1 MDQYVGLDV
10 SLKETFVCV
19 VDASGEVVC
28 EKSVGTTPE
37 TIAKFI
43 EKRAPSAVRVG
54 LESGLL
60 STWLWHGLRALDVP
74 VVCLDAR
81 HAASALK
88 MQVNK
93 TDRNDAAGLAQI
105 VRTGWYRQVEV
116 KSLACHEVR
125 TVLLGRARLVASR
138 RDVENQM
145 RGLLKPFGLLV
156 GKVRGKGFE
165 GRLRE
170 LIADTPAMAE
180 VIDAL
185 LLARRVL
192 CAQVARLDVRVRM
205 LAQTIAPCRRLMTV
219 PGVGPITALAY
230 MTAIDDPGRFRKG
243 RSVGAYL
250 GLTPRRYQSGEV
262 DRAGRISKCGDGLVR
277 TLLFEAAGVLLTRVQ
292 RMSPLKAWGLRLV
305 KRIGAKKA
313 KVAVARKLAVIL
325 HCMWTDGT
333 EFWWTKEET
342 TA

>member
-1 MDQYVGLDV
+1 MEQYVGLDV
-10 SLKETFVCV
+10 SLKETSICV
-19 VDASGEVVC
+19 VDGSGEIVC
-28 EKSVGTTPE
+28 ETSVGTTPE

-105 VRTGWYRQVEV
+105 VRTGWYREVEV

-125 TVLLGRARLVASR
+125 AVLLARSRLVASR
-138 RDVENQM
+138 RDLENQM

-185 LLARRVL
+185 LLARRTL
-192 CAQVARLDVRVRM
+192 CTQVARLDVRVRM
-205 LAQTIAPCRRLMTV
+205 LAQTITPCRRLMTV

-230 MTAIDDPGRFRKG
+230 VTVIDDPGRFRKG

-292 RMSPLKAWGLRLV
+292 RMSPLKAWGLRLA

-333 EFWWTKEET
+333 DFWWTKEEA

>member
-19 VDASGEVVC
+19 VDPCGEVVC
-28 EKSVGTTPE
+28 EKSVGATPE

-43 EKRAPSAVRVG
+43 EKKAPGAVRVG

-105 VRTGWYRQVEV
+105 VRTGWYREVEV

-125 TVLLGRARLVASR
+125 AVLLARSRLVASR
-138 RDVENQM
+138 RDLENQM

-170 LIADTPAMAE
+170 LIADAPAMAE

-185 LLARRVL
+185 LLARRTL
-192 CAQVARLDVRVRM
+192 CTQVARLDVRVRM

-230 MTAIDDPGRFRKG
+230 VTVIDDPGRFRKG

-292 RMSPLKAWGLRLV
+292 RMSPLKAWGLRLA

-325 HCMWTDGT
+325 HC
-333 EFWWTKEET
+333 
-342 TA
+342 

>member
-1 MDQYVGLDV
+1 
-10 SLKETFVCV
+10 
-19 VDASGEVVC
+19 
-28 EKSVGTTPE
+28 
-37 TIAKFI
+37 
-43 EKRAPSAVRVG
+43 
-54 LESGLL
+54 
-60 STWLWHGLRALDVP
+60 
-74 VVCLDAR
+74 
-81 HAASALK
+81 

-105 VRTGWYRQVEV
+105 VRTGWYREVEV

-125 TVLLGRARLVASR
+125 AVLLARSRLVASR
-138 RDVENQM
+138 RDLENQA

-170 LIADTPAMAE
+170 LIADAAAMAE

-185 LLARRVL
+185 LLARRAL
-192 CAQVARLDVRVRM
+192 CTQVARLDVRVRM

-230 MTAIDDPGRFRKG
+230 VTVIDDPGRFRNG

-292 RMSPLKAWGLRLV
+292 RMSPLKAWGLRLA

-333 EFWWTKEET
+333 EFWWTKEEA

>member
-1 MDQYVGLDV
+1 MP
-10 SLKETFVCV
+10 
-19 VDASGEVVC
+19 SGEIVC
-28 EKSVGTTPE
+28 ETSVGTTPE

-105 VRTGWYRQVEV
+105 VRTGWYREVEV

-125 TVLLGRARLVASR
+125 AVLLARSRLVASR
-138 RDVENQM
+138 RDLENQM

-165 GRLRE
+165 GRVRE

-185 LLARRVL
+185 LLARRTL
-192 CAQVARLDVRVRM
+192 CTQVARLDVRVRM
-205 LAQTIAPCRRLMTV
+205 LAQTITPCRRLMTV

-230 MTAIDDPGRFRKG
+230 VTVIDDPGRFRKG

-292 RMSPLKAWGLRLV
+292 RMSPLKAWGLRLA

-333 EFWWTKEET
+333 DFWWTKEEA

>member
-1 MDQYVGLDV
+1 MEQYVGLDV
-10 SLKETFVCV
+10 SLKETSICV
-19 VDASGEVVC
+19 VDGSGEIVC
-28 EKSVGTTPE
+28 ETSVGTTPE

-105 VRTGWYRQVEV
+105 VRTGWYREVEV

-125 TVLLGRARLVASR
+125 AVLLARSRLVASR
-138 RDVENQM
+138 RDLENQM

-165 GRLRE
+165 GRVRE

-185 LLARRVL
+185 LLARRTL
-192 CAQVARLDVRVRM
+192 CTQVARLDVRVRM
-205 LAQTIAPCRRLMTV
+205 LAQTITPCRRLMTV

-230 MTAIDDPGRFRKG
+230 VTVIDDPGRFRKG

-292 RMSPLKAWGLRLV
+292 RMSPLKAWGLRLA

-325 HCMWTDGT
+325 HCMWTDDT
-333 EFWWTKEET
+333 EFWWTKEE
-342 TA
+342 AAA

>member
-43 EKRAPSAVRVG
+43 EKKAPGAVRVG

-60 STWLWHGLRALDVP
+60 STWLWHGLRALGLP

-105 VRTGWYRQVEV
+105 VRTGWYREVEV

-125 TVLLGRARLVASR
+125 AVLLARSRLVASR

-170 LIADTPAMAE
+170 LIADAPAMAE

-185 LLARRVL
+185 LLARRAL
-192 CAQVARLDVRVRM
+192 CAQIARLDVRVQA
-205 LAQTIAPCRRLMTV
+205 LAKAVAPCRRLMTV
-219 PGVGPITALAY
+219 PGIGPITALAY
-230 MTAIDDPGRFRKG
+230 VTAIDDPGRFRKG
-243 RSVGAYL
+243 RNVGAYL

-292 RMSPLKAWGLRLV
+292 RMSPLKAWGLRLA

-333 EFWWTKEET
+333 EFWWTKEEA

>member
-1 MDQYVGLDV
+1 M
-10 SLKETFVCV
+10 
-19 VDASGEVVC
+19 
-28 EKSVGTTPE
+28 
-37 TIAKFI
+37 
-43 EKRAPSAVRVG
+43 
-54 LESGLL
+54 
-60 STWLWHGLRALDVP
+60 WHGRFPL
-74 VVCLDAR
+74 
-81 HAASALK
+81 
-88 MQVNK
+88 
-93 TDRNDAAGLAQI
+93 
-105 VRTGWYRQVEV
+105 
-116 KSLACHEVR
+116 
-125 TVLLGRARLVASR
+125 TV
-138 RDVENQM
+138 
-145 RGLLKPFGLLV
+145 PFGLLV
-156 GKVRGKGFE
+156 GRARGKGFE
-165 GRLRE
+165 GRVRE

-185 LLARRVL
+185 LLARRTL
-192 CAQVARLDVRVRM
+192 CTQVARLDVRVRM
-205 LAQTIAPCRRLMTV
+205 LAQTITPCRRLMTV

-230 MTAIDDPGRFRKG
+230 VTVIDDPGRFRKG

-292 RMSPLKAWGLRLV
+292 RMSPLKAWGLRLA

-333 EFWWTKEET
+333 DFWWTKEEA

>member
-1 MDQYVGLDV
+1 MEQYVGLDV
-10 SLKETFVCV
+10 SLKETSICV
-19 VDASGEVVC
+19 VDGSGEIVC
-28 EKSVGTTPE
+28 ETSVGTTPE

-105 VRTGWYRQVEV
+105 VRTGWYREVEV

-125 TVLLGRARLVASR
+125 AVLLARSRLVASR
-138 RDVENQM
+138 RDLENQM

-165 GRLRE
+165 GRVRE

-185 LLARRVL
+185 LLARRTL
-192 CAQVARLDVRVRM
+192 CTQVARLDVRVRM

-230 MTAIDDPGRFRKG
+230 VTVIDDPGRFRKG

-292 RMSPLKAWGLRLV
+292 RMSPLKAWGLRLA

-333 EFWWTKEET
+333 DFWWTKEEA